1 MGADQEAGA
10 SASTTTCRGISFILR
25 PPLSR
30 PDWQAHPT
38 LPFRVAGKPA
48 RRDLEKRLASSGELA
63 PYDRAA
69 IFQASWHQGVRDAAP
84 PNQPKVIALGPA
96 DDRADSKNIEELAHN
111 ALPPTGFETGKTC
124 QAGPTG
130 QTSDGRYSLPD
141 MQGRENLSVKL
152 LQATSRLRRLLPT
165 EEPRL
170 LSQEEVRSPSIGI
183 RRLEWRDST
192 GRTL

>member
-1 MGADQEAGA
+1 M
-10 SASTTTCRGISFILR
+10 RR

-30 PDWQAHPT
+30 PDSQAHPT
-38 LPFRVAGKPA
+38 LPFRCAGKPA
-48 RRDLEKRLASSGELA
+48 RRDADRRLASSGELA
-63 PYDRAA
+63 PNDRAA
-69 IFQASWHQGVRDAAP
+69 MVQASWRQDVHNAAP

-96 DDRADSKNIEELAHN
+96 DGHTESTNNEELAHN
-111 ALPPTGFETGKTC
+111 VLSPIRFETGKTC

-130 QTSDGRYSLPD
+130 QTSDGRNSLSD
-141 MQGRENLSVKL
+141 MQGRQNLSVKL

-165 EEPRL
+165 ERTRL

-192 GRTL
+192 GSAL